1 MTPGIEITETELK
14 FTEFSSKEIGLA
26 KYCKSFNL
34 KLNEIKLI
42 GISPR
47 LALDDESIFIL
58 IIDKSKRIYPIPDHI
73 IGTKGL
79 QEFENYFKLSSIQ
92 KEWERFEHED
102 HYGKM
107 DKVIYPKEQYWNDL
121 FEKDWKLRI
130 RTLYSWIQPKSF
142 YGNLNKKNVS
152 DSLNR

>member
-1 MTPGIEITETELK
+1 MTPGIEITDTELK

-34 KLNEIKLI
+34 KLSEIKLI

-58 IIDKSKRIYPIPDHI
+58 IIDKSEKIYPIPDQI

-79 QEFENYFKLSSIQ
+79 EKFEKYFELSSIQ
-92 KEWERFEHED
+92 NEWEKFEYDD

-107 DKVIYPKEQYWNDL
+107 DKVIYPKEKYWNDL

-130 RTLYSWIQPKSF
+130 RTLYSWAQTKSF
-142 YGNLNKKNVS
+142 YGNLNKKTLGNTV
-152 DSLNR
+152 